1 VAEWVAAVGTVGTL
15 VGTLAVIRRDHE
27 RQADSER
34 RDEALLVNGSVI
46 PVMSVRS
53 LDAAGR
59 PTSAISATVTNDG
72 RRPIEAV
79 RMTVSGPND
88 ESIADESLGTVP
100 ARAMKSFE
108 IPSRD
113 GLWAQTGLN
122 VTWRIEFRDAGDWV
136 WRLSSDRQLIPTK
149 PTAAWLRLPFR
160 R

>member
-1 VAEWVAAVGTVGTL
+1 
-15 VGTLAVIRRDHE
+15 
-27 RQADSER
+27 
-34 RDEALLVNGSVI
+34 
-46 PVMSVRS
+46 MSVRS

-59 PTSAISATVTNDG
+59 PTSAIGATVTNDG

-136 WRLSSDRQLIPTK
+136 WTLSSDRQLIPTK